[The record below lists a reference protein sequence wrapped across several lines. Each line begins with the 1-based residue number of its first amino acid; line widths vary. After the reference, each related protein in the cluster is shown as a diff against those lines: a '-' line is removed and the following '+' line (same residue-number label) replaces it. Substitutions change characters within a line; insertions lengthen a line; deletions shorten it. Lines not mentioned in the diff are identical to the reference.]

1 MQGWRARIGLII
13 PSANFNMEP
22 DFYKMIPEGVTVHTS
37 RMLLTEATAENLV
50 EMGKHAVTAAQELK
64 TAAVDILV
72 FGCTAGS
79 FLEGLGHD
87 KEIIKALEEAT
98 SIPAVTT
105 STAVLEA
112 LEMCGIKR
120 VSVATPYTDDINT
133 KLRSFLEDNGFTVVQ
148 LKGLGLMERK
158 KRYPISDIEISGIGI
173 QEPYVS
179 YKLVRKIADDDAD
192 GFFISCTN
200 FRAVDII
207 QMLEDDLGK
216 PVISSNQASF
226 AISLKRLGIKTN
238 VKGFGSLFE
247 R

>member
-1 MQGWRARIGLII
+1 
-13 PSANFNMEP
+13 
-22 DFYKMIPEGVTVHTS
+22 
-37 RMLLTEATAENLV
+37 MLLTEATAENLV